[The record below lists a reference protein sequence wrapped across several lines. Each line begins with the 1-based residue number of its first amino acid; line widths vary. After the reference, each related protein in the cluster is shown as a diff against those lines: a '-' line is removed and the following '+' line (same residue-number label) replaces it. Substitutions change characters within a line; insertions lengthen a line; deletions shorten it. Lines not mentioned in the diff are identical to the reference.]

1 MVRHFPLRNFPAQID
16 RILRFDSPLLKWY
29 YTFTMIRKQPQEP
42 VTKAVFKKEVQTLN
56 QKVQTLNQKVQTLNQ
71 KVQTLN
77 QKIDNV
83 ARTLLKNHG
92 EFQELKKA
100 VATKDD
106 INTVLN
112 RIDSFTTRIETFDR
126 KVIVQGERL
135 TQVETKLTGHENRI
149 AALESK

>member
-29 YTFTMIRKQPQEP
+29 YTFTMIREQPQDP
-42 VTKAVFKKEVQTLN
+42 VTKAVFKKE
-56 QKVQTLNQKVQTLNQ
+56 VQTLNQ

>member
-42 VTKAVFKKEVQTLN
+42 VTKAVFKKE
-56 QKVQTLNQKVQTLNQ
+56 VQTLNQ